1 MSFAEGRLVRGLVD
15 RFFLRGGGEG
25 FSLPDA
31 LGDEPRLLAI
41 DTGDLSD
48 LLFHMPLLQ
57 AVRERHP
64 RARIDFLLPEAHV
77 SLVAPSGIARQCLV
91 YRPRQLKLWSPS
103 CHALL
108 KSVRRE
114 QYDLSL
120 VMSFDP
126 QPALETVSLA
136 TGAPLRMGPS
146 HPGAYPAVNFE
157 IRSRG
162 DGTRYRGERLAAA
175 APFLGLPR
183 FAARRGWP
191 LPDEKVRRAR
201 QLVRF
206 NKPRQDEVL
215 VGLDPAAAKSGAAL
229 AVTNFHAL
237 LRQLDGQVPCRVLPL
252 TVSAGAERMAALV
265 AGLGA
270 APLSL
275 PCESLFDAVLLAAV
289 CDVVIAGNTDLFH
302 FAAAA
307 GVPTLGLFLEQD
319 GPEWVPAAQ
328 PHVRVLRV
336 KDGQRIDLDALLN
349 ALAAI
354 RAAG

>member
-25 FSLPDA
+25 FTLPGA
-31 LGDEPRLLAI
+31 LGDEPLVLAI

-48 LLFHMPLLQ
+48 LLFHLPLLQ

-64 RARIDFLLPEAHV
+64 RARLDFLLPESHV
-77 SLVAPSGIARQCLV
+77 SLVAPSGIARHCLV
-91 YRPRQLKLWSPS
+91 YQPRQLKLWSPS

-114 QYDLSL
+114 GYDLSL
-120 VMSFDP
+120 VMSCDP
-126 QPALETVSLA
+126 HPALETVSLA

-146 HPGAYPAVNFE
+146 HPTAYPAVNFE
-157 IRSRG
+157 IRSREG
-162 DGTRYRGERLAAA
+162 GARYRGDRLAAA

-183 FAARRGWP
+183 LAAHRGWP
-191 LPDEKVRRAR
+191 LPDEKLRRTR
-201 QLVRF
+201 QLVHF
-206 NKPRQDEVL
+206 NKPRQDEIL
-215 VGLDPAAAKSGAAL
+215 VGLDPTPGKSGHAL
-229 AVTNFHAL
+229 AAPNFHHL
-237 LRQLDGQVPCRVLPL
+237 LRQLEGRFPCRVLPL
-252 TVSAGAERMAALV
+252 TLSADAERVASVV

-270 APLSL
+270 APMTL
-275 PCESLFDAVLLAAV
+275 PCESLFDVVLLAAV

-319 GPEWVPAAQ
+319 ANEWEPTDQ
-328 PHVRVLRV
+328 PHVRILRV
-336 KDGQRIDLDALLN
+336 KDGQRIDLDALLG
-349 ALAAI
+349 AFAAV
-354 RAAG
+354 RAAR

>member
-1 MSFAEGRLVRGLVD
+1 MSFAEGRLVRSLVD
-15 RFFLRGGGEG
+15 RFFLRGGSEG
-25 FSLPDA
+25 FSLPGE
-31 LGDEPRLLAI
+31 LGDEPLLLAI

-57 AVRERHP
+57 AIRERHP

-91 YRPRQLKLWSPS
+91 YQPRQLKLWSPS

-108 KSVRRE
+108 KSVRKE
-114 QYDLSL
+114 AYDFSL
-120 VMSFDP
+120 VMSFAP

-157 IRSRG
+157 IRRRD
-162 DGTRYRGERLAAA
+162 DGVRYRGECLAAA

-183 FAARRGWP
+183 QAARRGWP
-191 LPDEKVRRAR
+191 LPDEKLRRAR
-201 QLVRF
+201 QLVHF

-215 VGLDPAAAKSGAAL
+215 VGFDPTAGKSGVAL
-229 AVTNFHAL
+229 AAPNFHHL
-237 LRQLDGQVPCRVLPL
+237 LRQLESQVPCRVLPL
-252 TVSAGAERMAALV
+252 TVSADTERVASLV

-270 APLSL
+270 APMSL
-275 PCESLFDAVLLAAV
+275 PCDTLFDVVLFAAV

-319 GPEWVPAAQ
+319 GPEWVPTEQ
-328 PHVRVLRV
+328 PQVRILRV
-336 KDGQRIDLDALLN
+336 KDGQRIDPDTLLDAF
-349 ALAAI
+349 AAI
-354 RAAG
+354 RAAR